1 MTSWMLHTDLLE
13 QQHVATNLAIV
24 QVRLRFR
31 ALIGERVR
39 WAGNVVSGACQTLA
53 GPCLC
58 RRDRKLAV

>member
-39 WAGNVVSGACQTLA
+39 WAGNVVSGAC
-53 GPCLC
+53 
-58 RRDRKLAV
+58 